1 MSADRQIPTS
11 LSTPPVNGGAALDD
25 IQLELT
31 TLYNSVALPLSNI
44 GGTANAVTADVTPAM
59 LAGLVDNMSF
69 WFQPASTNTAA
80 MTMAIGG
87 TAAKSVVDSSGVAVR
102 AGMLRASGKYLL
114 HYDASLDVYIAAN
127 ANQSIGK
134 QSIFIRADQMVSR
147 TTNGAA
153 NGTVETTTNKV
164 MLATKDFDASTEEY
178 VQFHMLAPKR
188 WNEGTMTAKF
198 IWKHAATTVNFGV
211 VWGIQAVALSD
222 AENLDTAF
230 GVAVTVA
237 DTGGNT
243 SFNYTTA
250 ESSAFTVGSTPA
262 EGDWLVFQ
270 VYRKAADG
278 ADTLAIDAGLLGV
291 MLYFT
296 TDASNEA

>member
-1 MSADRQIPTS
+1 MAADRQIPTS
-11 LSTPPVNGGAALDD
+11 LSTPPVNGGAALDA
-25 IQLELT
+25 IQEELA
-31 TLYNSVALPLSNI
+31 TLYNSVILPLSNI
-44 GGTANAVTADVTPAM
+44 AGTANAVTADVTPAM

-80 MTMAIGG
+80 MTLAIGG
-87 TAAKSVVDSSGVAVR
+87 TAAKNVVDSAGVAVR
-102 AGMLRASGKYLL
+102 AGMIRANGKYLI
-114 HYDASLDVYIAAN
+114 HYDASLDVYVAAN

-134 QSIFIRADQMVSR
+134 QSKFFRADQMVSR
-147 TTNGAA
+147 TTNGPSA
-153 NGTVETTTNKV
+153 GTVETPTNKV

-178 VQFHMLAPKR
+178 AQFHMLAPKN

-198 IWKHAATTVNFGV
+198 IWRHAATTTNFGV

-222 AENLDTAF
+222 GENLDTAF
-230 GVAVTVA
+230 GTAATIT

-243 SFNYTTA
+243 SFDYTTA
-250 ESSAFTVGSTPA
+250 ETSAFTVGSTPV

-278 ADTLAIDAGLLGV
+278 SDTLAIDAGLLGV